1 MNIQLNNIEKAI
13 MYLDGDLN
21 SKEINEFEKQLFND
35 STLVKDFIFI
45 KEIEDKLRDTDI
57 EGFKQSLRKI
67 HMAFIEYE
75 YVENEIDDMKFIIP
89 INRWYY
95 KLYKIAAVIML
106 ILATGFILKMT
117 ISHNSTRYNEIF
129 SKYYYPY
136 KSEISVRS
144 SESSLNNFDLALE
157 KYKNCNYNKAVEYF
171 NKIQIQDTT
180 VFFYKGLAYLGNGDL
195 IEALK
200 ILSPLAANPGN
211 RYYNQSKWYVSLIW
225 LKLNKPEIA
234 IKHLEWL
241 VKNDSFYGKNA
252 AIILKNLK

>member
-13 MYLDGDLN
+13 MYLDGDLDP
-21 SKEINEFEKQLFND
+21 KEIIEFEKQLLNNTSLVEDFNY
-35 STLVKDFIFI
+35 I
-45 KEIEDKLRDTDI
+45 KEIEDTLKETEI
-57 EGFKQSLRKI
+57 EGFKQSLRKVHI
-67 HMAFIEYE
+67 AFVEYE
-75 YVENEIDDMKFIIP
+75 YIENEIDDMKFIIP

-95 KLYKIAAVIML
+95 KLYKIAAVITL
-106 ILATGFILKMT
+106 IIATGFILKIT
-117 ISHNSTRYNEIF
+117 ISDNATKNNKIF

-136 KSEISVRS
+136 KSEISMRS
-144 SESSLNNFDLALE
+144 TESSLNNFDLALE